1 MTELSVHSRFRVR
14 GIWVRPE
21 VLGSRYSWKV
31 GGHQVDLVLPVSTT
45 DFKEPDHTEEPH
57 VEAWI
62 PTDGNG
68 GQAGGV
74 IVHLI
79 KTEVRFTGTLS
90 AATKQ
95 DALQARDAGD
105 DATFEAFNRE
115 VQAECN
121 EGHRI
126 GERLAHTWL
135 SHVRTSTEQPWL
147 GVRAEPPRQHGRC
160 WLEDRDA
167 GVRLIQLG
175 PLQSASI
182 RLGVPLV
189 SLADLDRVRDLVDGG
204 HEPPTAETLLA
215 DARFLVR
222 EAEVVDA
229 QRAVLI
235 AAMACEIKVKSWM
248 SENADP
254 HQFELLQLV
263 LQRTSNLPSL
273 LDQPLRAAVGVS
285 LKAEDRE
292 LFKAVEQL
300 ATLRNRIVHQGDDV
314 ERGEAWRM
322 VAAAQQLFRWLGEV
336 QIAQSGPKPTM

>member
-1 MTELSVHSRFRVR
+1 MTALSVLSRFRLR

-21 VLGSRYSWKV
+21 VLGSRFSWEV
-31 GGHQVDLVLPVSTT
+31 EGRRVDLVLPVSTA
-45 DFKEPDHTEEPH
+45 DFNEPDHEEEPH
-57 VEAWI
+57 VDAWM
-62 PTDGNG
+62 PTAGNG

-74 IVHLI
+74 IVHLVR
-79 KTEVRFTGTLS
+79 TEVRFAGDLS
-90 AATKQ
+90 AASKHE
-95 DALQARDAGD
+95 AIRARDAGD
-105 DATFEAFNRE
+105 HDTFEIFNAHA
-115 VQAECN
+115 QAVCS
-121 EGHRI
+121 EGRLI
-126 GERLAHTWL
+126 GERLAHSWL
-135 SHVRTSTEQPWL
+135 SHVRTATEQPWL

-235 AAMACEIKVKSWM
+235 AAMACEIKVKGWM
-248 SENADP
+248 SANVGQD
-254 HQFELLQLV
+254 QSELLRLV

-273 LDQPLRAAVGVS
+273 LNEPLEAAVGTS
-285 LKAEDRE
+285 LKSADRQ
-292 LFKAVEQL
+292 LFKAVEHL
-300 ATLRNRIVHQGDDV
+300 TALRNRIVHRGDDV
-314 ERGEAWRM
+314 EQPEAWRM
-322 VAAAQQLFRWLGEV
+322 VVTAQQLFRWLDEMQV
-336 QIAQSGPKPTM
+336 PPTGSDAST